1 MRIAINAI
9 ASTAGG
15 GRTYLRH
22 LVAWLQ
28 SRERDEFELW
38 VPDGADFQNLAGHI
52 RIRTSRLARSGFL
65 GRLVWEQVVL
75 PWRLWREG
83 TQVLLC
89 VGNFCPYAS
98 PVPVVLVSA
107 NALYFSQ
114 PFLED
119 LWRRRHFR
127 WIPRHLLKGE
137 FVLGSARAAEAV
149 ITPTQAM
156 GDALSRAL
164 GAPPRRWHASWFGHQ
179 ARENEPPATPLLPA
193 RTNELRF
200 VIVSFYNYF
209 RNFETVFRALAL
221 IRKTTDLNIRLLL
234 TTELRPGLK
243 LGGYDTTQAYEL
255 MHELGIASQITCLG
269 HVPYADLP
277 RVHASVDGLI
287 AAGYVESF
295 SFTLLEGMAAGLPVL
310 ASDIPTH
317 REVGGDAALYFQAL
331 DPSDLASQWER
342 LARDPRL
349 RQRLAAAG
357 RERARLFD
365 WASHFETV
373 FRTVAEVAA

>member
-22 LVAWLQ
+22 LAAWLE
-28 SRERDEFELW
+28 SREPDEFELW
-38 VPDGADFQNLAGHI
+38 APAGADCRNLAGHI
-52 RIRTSRLARSGFL
+52 RIRTSRLAESGFL
-65 GRLVWEQVVL
+65 GRLVWEQIVL

-83 TQVLLC
+83 AQALVC

-114 PFLED
+114 PFLAD
-119 LWRRRHFR
+119 LWRRRHWM
-127 WIPRHLLKGE
+127 WILRHLLKGE
-137 FVLGSARAAEAV
+137 LVLGSARAADAV

-164 GAPPRRWHASWFGHQ
+164 GAPPRRRYTSWFGHQ
-179 ARENEPPATPLLPA
+179 ARGNQPPPAPLLP
-193 RTNELRF
+193 RRENELQF

-221 IRKTTDLNIRLLL
+221 LGQTTDLKIRLLL
-234 TTELRPGLK
+234 TTELKPGLK
-243 LGGYDTTQAYEL
+243 LGGYDTTRACEL
-255 MHELGIASQITCLG
+255 MHELGITSQITCLG

-277 RVHASVDGLI
+277 GVHASVDGLI

-295 SFTLLEGMAAGLPVL
+295 SFTVVEGMEAGLPVL
-310 ASDIPTH
+310 ASDIPAH
-317 REVGGDAALYFQAL
+317 REVGGDAALYFRAL
-331 DPSDLASQWER
+331 DPADLASQWER

-373 FRTVAEVAA
+373 FRIAAEVTA